1 MIEYDAPFWWYIYVK
16 VKRYFSVRIEEEKD
30 DFFLVY
36 PYMKY
41 DKIWRRISITDTTQ
55 KMKFSIKDFF
65 SKCDQI
71 PMKLRF
77 WSHSLKKSLI
87 EHFIFCAVW
96 RSSTLVSYLIRSI
109 MLNSMTFDIYLSYV
123 WQLSVNQEFRILCRR
138 YQLNKFISF
147 RKLQH
152 CSKM

>member
-1 MIEYDAPFWWYIYVK
+1 MIKYVAPFWWYIYVK
-16 VKRYFSVRIEEEKD
+16 VKRYFSVRIEKERA

-41 DKIWRRISITDTTQ
+41 DKILCRISITDTAQ
-55 KMKFSIKDFF
+55 KMKFSIRDFF

-71 PMKLRF
+71 RMKLRIWPHF
-77 WSHSLKKSLI
+77 LKKILDAAL
-87 EHFIFCAVW
+87 HFLCSVKVMYI
-96 RSSTLVSYLIRSI
+96 SGYLIRSI
-109 MLNSMTFDIYLSYV
+109 MLNNMTFDIYLSYV
-123 WQLSVNQEFRILCRR
+123 WQLSVHQEFLIMCRR

-147 RKLQH
+147 TKLQH